1 MNDKHEMAVNQSSVP
16 VLVLKGVRRHYV
28 QGKTIIDVLRGIDL
42 TVSQREMVALV
53 GPSGAGKSTLLHVTG
68 LLEAPDEGEVFLS
81 GAPSSDMD
89 DDTRTKMRREYL
101 GFVYQNHNL
110 QPEFTALENVMIP
123 QMIAGKKKKE
133 AADYAGFLLEKMKL
147 ADRMKH
153 RPAQLSGGEAQRVA
167 IARALANKP
176 HMLLADEPTG
186 NLDPMTSESVFGVL
200 VDVVRE
206 TGLSALIA
214 THNPELADRMDRK
227 ITLRDGRL
235 EELDTLGMSG
245 RIAFKQRFIEV

>member
-42 TVSQREMVALV
+42 TVSQGEMVALV

-68 LLEAPDEGEVFLS
+68 LQEAPDEGEVFLS

>member
-1 MNDKHEMAVNQSSVP
+1 MNDKREMAVNQSTVP
-16 VLVLKGVRRHYV
+16 VLVLKGVRRHYI
-28 QGKTIIDVLRGIDL
+28 QGKAVIDVLRGIDL
-42 TVSQREMVALV
+42 TVSQGEMVALV

-110 QPEFTALENVMIP
+110 QPEFNALENVMIP

-133 AADYAGFLLEKMKL
+133 AAEYAAFLLEKMKL

>member
-1 MNDKHEMAVNQSSVP
+1 MNNKQEMPVHHSSVP
-16 VLVLKGVRRHYV
+16 VLVLKNVRRHYV

-42 TVSQREMVALV
+42 TVSQGEMVALV

-110 QPEFTALENVMIP
+110 QPEFNALENVMIP

-133 AADYAGFLLEKMKL
+133 AAEYAAFLLEKMKL

-227 ITLRDGRL
+227 IALRDGRL

>member
-1 MNDKHEMAVNQSSVP
+1 MSENNTSAVP
-16 VLVLKGVRRHYV
+16 VLVLKNVRRHYT

-42 TVSQREMVALV
+42 TVNHGEMVSLV

-68 LLEAPDEGEVFLS
+68 LLEPPDEGEVFLS
-81 GAPSSDMD
+81 GAPCSDMD
-89 DDTRTKMRREYL
+89 DATRTKMRREYL

-110 QPEFTALENVMIP
+110 QPEFSALENVMIP
-123 QMIAGKKKKE
+123 QMIAGKRKRE
-133 AADYAGFLLEKMKL
+133 AAEYAEFLLDKVGLKK
-147 ADRMKH
+147 RMNH

-186 NLDPMTSESVFGVL
+186 NLDPMTSETVFGFL
-200 VDVVRE
+200 MNVVRE
-206 TGLSALIA
+206 TGLAALVA

-227 ITLRDGRL
+227 VALKDGRL
-235 EELDTLGMSG
+235 EEMDTLGMSG
-245 RIAFKQRFIEV
+245 RIAFKQRFVGE

>member
-1 MNDKHEMAVNQSSVP
+1 MNDELTNSSPAVP
-16 VLVLKGVRRHYV
+16 VLMLKGVRRHYV
-28 QGKTIIDVLRGIDL
+28 QGKTIIDVLRGVDL
-42 TVSQREMVALV
+42 TIAKGETVALV

-68 LLEAPDEGEVFLS
+68 LLEAPDEGEVFVS
-81 GAPSSDMD
+81 GIPSSDMD

-110 QPEFTALENVMIP
+110 QPEFSALENVMIP
-123 QMIAGKKKKE
+123 QMIAGVKKRAAAERAE
-133 AADYAGFLLEKMKL
+133 ALLEKMGLKN
-147 ADRMKH
+147 RMKH

-167 IARALANKP
+167 IARALANGP
-176 HMLLADEPTG
+176 HLLLADEPTG
-186 NLDPMTSESVFGVL
+186 NLDPITSESVFAVL

-227 ITLRDGRL
+227 ITLRDGKL
-235 EELDTLGMSG
+235 EEMDTLGMSG
-245 RIAFKQRFIEV
+245 RVAFKQRFVEV

>member
-1 MNDKHEMAVNQSSVP
+1 MNDTHEMSVSMSSVP
-16 VLVLKGVRRHYV
+16 VLVLRGVRRHYN
-28 QGKTIIDVLRGIDL
+28 QGRDVIDVLRGIDL
-42 TVSQREMVALV
+42 TIRQGEMVALV
-53 GPSGAGKSTLLHVTG
+53 GPSGAGKSTMLHVCG
-68 LLEAPDEGEVFLS
+68 LLEPPDEGEVFLS
-81 GAPSSDMD
+81 GAPCSDMN

-123 QMIAGKKKKE
+123 QLIAGIKKKY
-133 AADYAGFLLEKMKL
+133 AADYAAFLLEKMGLK
-147 ADRMKH
+147 DRMKH
-153 RPAQLSGGEAQRVA
+153 RPSQLSGGEAQRVA

-186 NLDPMTSESVFGVL
+186 NLDPITSESVFSVL
-200 VDVVRE
+200 VEIVRE

-227 ITLRDGRL
+227 IALRDGRL
-235 EELDTLGMSG
+235 EEMDTLGMSG
-245 RIAFKQRFIEV
+245 RIAFKQRFI